1 MDQPTET
8 EFGGNGGSQQSPE
21 PWRLPTAYLLITVT
35 GTLFSILAGVYII
48 FNLGSS
54 VGYVPLETQYF
65 YALLTVLLPSVFILF
80 PFRRGLQAKT
90 SVPFYDAL
98 VALSAFGIG
107 VYFTMS
113 GNAIIDEGWEYAA
126 PQAAI
131 YLCYA
136 YWIIVLEALRR
147 TGGTAVFVVAA
158 IFSIYP
164 VIAHLAPGFLEGP
177 ANDWSFTAAWHC
189 SIPAVAHSS

>member
-1 MDQPTET
+1 MLSTREDADPGGTGQQPV
-8 EFGGNGGSQQSPE
+8 SLR
-21 PWRLPTAYLLITVT
+21 RLPAVYLYITVT
-35 GTLFSILAGVYII
+35 GTLFSVFAGIYII
-48 FNLGSS
+48 FNLGSGL
-54 VGYVPLETQYF
+54 GYVPLETQYF

-80 PFRRGLQAKT
+80 PFKRGLEAKT
-90 SVPFYDAL
+90 SVPIYDSL
-98 VALSAFGIG
+98 LSLSAFGIG
-107 VYFTMS
+107 LYFTLN

-126 PQAAI
+126 PSVAV

-136 YWIIVLEALRR
+136 YWAIVLEALRR

-177 ANDWSFTAAWHC
+177 SNDW
-189 SIPAVAHSS
+189 